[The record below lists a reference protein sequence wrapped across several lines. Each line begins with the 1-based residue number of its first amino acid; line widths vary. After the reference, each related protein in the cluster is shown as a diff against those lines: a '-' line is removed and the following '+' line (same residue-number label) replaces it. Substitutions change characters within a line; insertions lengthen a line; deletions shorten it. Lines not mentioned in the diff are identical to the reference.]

1 MFCAP
6 AKACVLPVYALSINA
21 LPINALTTNALSIK
35 ALTVYALPVSPRP
48 PKAASADSGQEF
60 IPGSGKDGLGTDLG
74 VEDDAAGVVGRHGA
88 YAGSAFCMRALTEV
102 SRIRSFFSG
111 GAMMTRRPSQAR

>member
-6 AKACVLPVYALSINA
+6 VKACVLPVYALSINA

-35 ALTVYALPVSPRP
+35 ALTMYALPVSPRP

-60 IPGSGKDGLGTDLG
+60 VPGSGKDGLGTDLG
-74 VEDDAAGVVGRHGA
+74 VEDDA
-88 YAGSAFCMRALTEV
+88 
-102 SRIRSFFSG
+102 SG
-111 GAMMTRRPSQAR
+111 MV